1 MPQPTYALVRGA
13 SSGIGECFA
22 RALVE
27 LTHLLLPAM
36 LEARRGGGLV
46 VPRLLNKLSIFSQRF
61 APRGLVTKVAGRNF
75 RV

>member
-1 MPQPTYALVRGA
+1 MALANALRGRW
-13 SSGIGECFA
+13 SS
-22 RALVE
+22 